1 MGGIWGIP
9 GYLGGIFVY
18 SFIWRHL
25 GLFDGSWEVL
35 GVQDIQRDNK
45 LVFTTKLTRPK
56 HNIGP
61 LDDKAEATENRVH
74 SKYLE
79 QIYLT

>member
-1 MGGIWGIP
+1 MGFGLF
-9 GYLGGIFVY
+9 LGTWVLFFVY

-25 GLFDGSWEVL
+25 GVFDGIWEVL
-35 GVQDIQRDNK
+35 GVQDIQRYYK
-45 LVFTTKLTRPK
+45 LVYTTKLTRPK
-56 HNIGP
+56 HNIGSSN
-61 LDDKAEATENRVH
+61 DKAEATENRLH